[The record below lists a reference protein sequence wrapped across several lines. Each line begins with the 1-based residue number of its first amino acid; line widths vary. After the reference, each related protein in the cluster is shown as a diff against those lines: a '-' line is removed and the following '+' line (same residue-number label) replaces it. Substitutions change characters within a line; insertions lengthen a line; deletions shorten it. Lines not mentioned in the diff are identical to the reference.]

1 MVEAFDVPKEEG
13 RKRLD
18 LFLAKQAPRLSR
30 ARIQQLIADGHVL
43 LNGQSTRASRPV
55 KAGDVVT
62 LSEPPPVPVAL
73 APEPIDLSIL
83 FEDEDLIVINKPPGI
98 VVHPGAG
105 APSGTLV
112 NALLFHCRNLSGIG
126 GELRPGVVHR
136 LDKETSGC
144 LVLAKNDE
152 AHARLSAQFARRD
165 VKKVYLAI
173 CAGHFRRKRG
183 DITASIGRHPVHRKK
198 MAVVERG
205 RAAHTRFEVVQ
216 EGKDWSLVVCQIFS
230 GRTHQIRVHL
240 HSLGHPILGDK
251 VYGKQKATE
260 GRHLLHAWRLGFF
273 HPVHQNWLQFEAQ
286 LPNDFLEFG
295 IDEQAI
301 VRTRIGLGDRSP
313 AEAAGAR

>member
-1 MVEAFDVPKEEG
+1 
-13 RKRLD
+13 
-18 LFLAKQAPRLSR
+18 
-30 ARIQQLIADGHVL
+30 
-43 LNGQSTRASRPV
+43 
-55 KAGDVVT
+55 
-62 LSEPPPVPVAL
+62 VPVAL

-83 FEDEDLIVINKPPGI
+83 FEDEDLIVINKPAGI

-105 APSGTLV
+105 AQSGTLV

-165 VKKVYLAI
+165 VKKVYLAV

-183 DITASIGRHPVHRKK
+183 EITASIGRHPVHRKK

-216 EGKDWSLVVCQIFS
+216 EGKEWSLVVCQIFS

-295 IDEQAI
+295 IDEQVI

-313 AEAAGAR
+313 AETAGAR

>member
-1 MVEAFDVPKEEG
+1 
-13 RKRLD
+13 
-18 LFLAKQAPRLSR
+18 
-30 ARIQQLIADGHVL
+30 
-43 LNGQSTRASRPV
+43 
-55 KAGDVVT
+55 
-62 LSEPPPVPVAL
+62 
-73 APEPIDLSIL
+73 
-83 FEDEDLIVINKPPGI
+83 
-98 VVHPGAG
+98 
-105 APSGTLV
+105 
-112 NALLFHCRNLSGIG
+112 
-126 GELRPGVVHR
+126 
-136 LDKETSGC
+136 
-144 LVLAKNDE
+144 
-152 AHARLSAQFARRD
+152 
-165 VKKVYLAI
+165 
-173 CAGHFRRKRG
+173 
-183 DITASIGRHPVHRKK
+183 

-251 VYGKQKATE
+251 VYGKQKAAE

-273 HPVHQNWLQFEAQ
+273 HPVQQNWLQFEAQ